1 MSTHQNESITEVN
14 RMANLMLGMVGAAIA
29 FSANAELWDQLG
41 DLLEVRKLI
50 IKTINQSAARV
61 DPEAKPK

>member
-1 MSTHQNESITEVN
+1 
-14 RMANLMLGMVGAAIA
+14 MANLMLGMVGAAIA